1 MIMENAL
8 KMAVVGPAKVMILSG
23 QLPSEM
29 LMRAPL
35 CRQREEQGV
44 KRWNEDG
51 RLQMVKHTVQTLAS
65 QEWQLYILLYLT
77 LTSVNKE
84 D

>member
-35 CRQREEQGV
+35 YRQREKQGIV
-44 KRWNEDG
+44 RRNLED
-51 RLQMVKHTVQTLAS
+51 LS
-65 QEWQLYILLYLT
+65 Y
-77 LTSVNKE
+77 
-84 D
+84 

>member
-35 CRQREEQGV
+35 CRQREKLGIKSLNLQGIW
-44 KRWNEDG
+44 RHSGNHYG
-51 RLQMVKHTVQTLAS
+51 LLFIMC
-65 QEWQLYILLYLT
+65 YILLDFPIT
-77 LTSVNKE
+77 RVKK
-84 D
+84 

>member
-8 KMAVVGPAKVMILSG
+8 KMAVVGPAKVIILSG

-35 CRQREEQGV
+35 CRQREKLGI
-44 KRWNEDG
+44 KRFNFEDFEDK
-51 RLQMVKHTVQTLAS
+51 LEITVPLTYSVLA
-65 QEWQLYILLYLT
+65 
-77 LTSVNKE
+77 
-84 D
+84 

>member
-8 KMAVVGPAKVMILSG
+8 KMAVVGPAKVIILSG

-35 CRQREEQGV
+35 CRQRKMLGI
-44 KRWNEDG
+44 KRLNFEDFEDK
-51 RLQMVKHTVQTLAS
+51 LEITVAS
-65 QEWQLYILLYLT
+65 YLLHLVIL
-77 LTSVNKE
+77 
-84 D
+84 

>member
-35 CRQREEQGV
+35 YRQKETEGIERNNV
-44 KRWNEDG
+44 EDF
-51 RLQMVKHTVQTLAS
+51 
-65 QEWQLYILLYLT
+65 
-77 LTSVNKE
+77 
-84 D
+84 